1 VTIDGK
7 HDWRGGLLEAARRQ
21 GAPAVRATLVRTL
34 EAGVDAGAVK
44 QFVVEHRAVF
54 GDPAALFGDVDVG
67 RRAAD
72 RLLDQTQPR
81 LSAPPSLSGRAVR
94 PHAVRLDPHGALPWH
109 QRVAL
114 PTLPVTFAADAPVD
128 VGVQGQRFAAADVAR
143 LLAG

>member
-21 GAPAVRATLVRTL
+21 GASAVRATLARTL

-54 GDPAALFGDVDVG
+54 GDAAALFGDGDAG
-67 RRAAD
+67 RGAAL

-81 LSAPPSLSGRAVR
+81 LPAPSSLSGRALR
-94 PHAVRLDPHGALPWH
+94 PHAVRLDHHGALPWH
-109 QRVAL
+109 QRGAL
-114 PTLPVTFAADAPVD
+114 PPLPVTFAADAPVE
-128 VGVQGQRFAAADVAR
+128 VRVQGQRFAAADVAR